1 MCILYVTLAQLV
13 ERTPFTYHTTHD
25 ATYIDVL
32 YARVRVC
39 MSNASQRSAGCSLR
53 EDSVWSR
60 VRAPYVIFLVLNPT
74 TICIKR
80 PIKNSFGRRDRCRAA
95 SARVGNKEIHRRSLA
110 IDASSRVYAPSPS
123 MDDPSR
129 SPRVEA
135 TKTRQWTPRARA
147 ATTATSGVETHYLEG
162 LECRCA
168 FHQRRGESS
177 SGTRAEQTNTRERPP
192 REQRIAGLAGQLD
205 RIVDD
210 IGVLNDEL
218 ETKESEFG
226 ALALIVRA
234 MPMPKKRKRAVESPT
249 SYEDVFERAKFPAY
263 VTPAQKRVH
272 PGRNQHRT
280 RARNTRLVSFLDE
293 HS

>member
-1 MCILYVTLAQLV
+1 M
-13 ERTPFTYHTTHD
+13 
-25 ATYIDVL
+25 
-32 YARVRVC
+32 
-39 MSNASQRSAGCSLR
+39 
-53 EDSVWSR
+53 
-60 VRAPYVIFLVLNPT
+60 
-74 TICIKR
+74 
-80 PIKNSFGRRDRCRAA
+80 
-95 SARVGNKEIHRRSLA
+95 
-110 IDASSRVYAPSPS
+110 DAS
-123 MDDPSR
+123 
-129 SPRVEA
+129 
-135 TKTRQWTPRARA
+135 ARA
-147 ATTATSGVETHYLEG
+147 ATTATKSGVETHYLEG

-263 VTPAQKRVH
+263 VTPAQKEFILVAISTAL
-272 PGRNQHRT
+272 GREI
-280 RARNTRLVSFLDE
+280 LVWYRF
-293 HS
+293 

>member
-1 MCILYVTLAQLV
+1 MP
-13 ERTPFTYHTTHD
+13 R
-25 ATYIDVL
+25 
-32 YARVRVC
+32 R
-39 MSNASQRSAGCSLR
+39 
-53 EDSVWSR
+53 
-60 VRAPYVIFLVLNPT
+60 
-74 TICIKR
+74 
-80 PIKNSFGRRDRCRAA
+80 FG
-95 SARVGNKEIHRRSLA
+95 ARVGNKEIHRQSLA

-129 SPRVEA
+129 SPRVA
-135 TKTRQWTPRARA
+135 RRRKHDNGRARARA
-147 ATTATSGVETHYLEG
+147 ATTATKSGVETHYLEG

-263 VTPAQKRVH
+263 VTPAQKEFILVAISTAL
-272 PGRNQHRT
+272 GREI
-280 RARNTRLVSFLDE
+280 LVWYRF
-293 HS
+293 

>member
-1 MCILYVTLAQLV
+1 M
-13 ERTPFTYHTTHD
+13 D
-25 ATYIDVL
+25 A
-32 YARVRVC
+32 A
-39 MSNASQRSAGCSLR
+39 
-53 EDSVWSR
+53 
-60 VRAPYVIFLVLNPT
+60 
-74 TICIKR
+74 
-80 PIKNSFGRRDRCRAA
+80 
-95 SARVGNKEIHRRSLA
+95 
-110 IDASSRVYAPSPS
+110 
-123 MDDPSR
+123 
-129 SPRVEA
+129 
-135 TKTRQWTPRARA
+135 RARA
-147 ATTATSGVETHYLEG
+147 ATTATKSGVETHYLEG

-263 VTPAQKRVH
+263 VTPAQKEFILVAISTALGREILVWIVFRRAQLMTTHAFFILIPSPPSLGNTYGLFPLLVFRVKK
-272 PGRNQHRT
+272 N
-280 RARNTRLVSFLDE
+280 
-293 HS
+293 